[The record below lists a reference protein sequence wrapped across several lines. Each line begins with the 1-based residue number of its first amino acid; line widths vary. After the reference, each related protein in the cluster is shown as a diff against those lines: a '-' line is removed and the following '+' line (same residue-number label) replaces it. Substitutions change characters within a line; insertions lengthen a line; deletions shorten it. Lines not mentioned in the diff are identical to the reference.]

1 MTDKLG
7 PSLAAGPPATLV
19 SHSHELWWREDA
31 QGCLREV
38 SASVL
43 PLCGWPAEALL
54 GQPVSRLLEAGR
66 HAGDAGGRALL
77 LARERPPRWVALH
90 TSPLVDALGRPDG
103 RWVLAR
109 DLTEQLR
116 LEARL
121 QHSERRYLE
130 LGETAS
136 EGVAVVQDWCFKFV
150 NRHLCE
156 FVGFPEEELLG
167 RPFLDFILEDDH
179 ELLKSNHRKRLQGV
193 SMPMRYEYRVK
204 TRERG
209 VRWLEMGG
217 SLIDW
222 QGRPATINYI
232 NDVTSRKELE
242 AQVRQLVFVDAL
254 TGLPN
259 RRLLDDRLRMAVK
272 QGPRTGLHGAVL
284 FVDLDH
290 FKPLNDTHGHAAGDQ
305 LLVAVAQRLQA
316 AVRASDSVVR
326 LGGDEFV
333 VMLTPLPSD
342 PELAWHQAERVASK
356 LRERLAQ
363 TYVLRLP
370 GAPGCERC
378 IEHPGSASIGV
389 AVFGPQ
395 DDSPEAVLQRADQ
408 AMYRAKAER

>member
-7 PSLAAGPPATLV
+7 TSLADGPPATLL

-31 QGCLREV
+31 QGCLCEV

-54 GQPVSRLLEAGR
+54 GQPVSRLLEAG
-66 HAGDAGGRALL
+66 DDGGRALL

-193 SMPMRYEYRVK
+193 PMPMHY
-204 TRERG
+204 
-209 VRWLEMGG
+209 
-217 SLIDW
+217 
-222 QGRPATINYI
+222 
-232 NDVTSRKELE
+232 
-242 AQVRQLVFVDAL
+242 
-254 TGLPN
+254 
-259 RRLLDDRLRMAVK
+259 
-272 QGPRTGLHGAVL
+272 
-284 FVDLDH
+284 
-290 FKPLNDTHGHAAGDQ
+290 
-305 LLVAVAQRLQA
+305 
-316 AVRASDSVVR
+316 
-326 LGGDEFV
+326 
-333 VMLTPLPSD
+333 
-342 PELAWHQAERVASK
+342 
-356 LRERLAQ
+356 
-363 TYVLRLP
+363 
-370 GAPGCERC
+370 
-378 IEHPGSASIGV
+378 
-389 AVFGPQ
+389 
-395 DDSPEAVLQRADQ
+395 
-408 AMYRAKAER
+408 